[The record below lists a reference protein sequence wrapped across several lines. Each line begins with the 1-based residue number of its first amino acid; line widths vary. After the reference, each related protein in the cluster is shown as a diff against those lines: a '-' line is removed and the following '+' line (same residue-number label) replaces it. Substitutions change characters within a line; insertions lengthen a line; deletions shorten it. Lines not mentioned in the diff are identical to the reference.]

1 MKFSDASFYKSISL
15 KSEEVYF
22 DDRKEIVFVWR
33 SNMGKSSLMNAI
45 FEKKD
50 LVKTS
55 SKPWKT
61 KTANVFLVA
70 NKYYFT
76 DLPGYWFAKLGK
88 DMKEELDWLISWY
101 LEERKHS
108 IKRVVMLID
117 SKLGAQKIDEE
128 MFEYILNL
136 GLALTIV
143 LSKVDK
149 LWNAEVKK
157 SLDYAEKLF
166 FGQEII
172 WVSSVK
178 KTWIK
183 ELCKSL
189 KEALK

>member
-1 MKFSDASFYKSISL
+1 
-15 KSEEVYF
+15 
-22 DDRKEIVFVWR
+22 
-33 SNMGKSSLMNAI
+33 
-45 FEKKD
+45 
-50 LVKTS
+50 
-55 SKPWKT
+55 
-61 KTANVFLVA
+61 
-70 NKYYFT
+70 
-76 DLPGYWFAKLGK
+76 
-88 DMKEELDWLISWY
+88 
-101 LEERKHS
+101 
-108 IKRVVMLID
+108 
-117 SKLGAQKIDEE
+117 